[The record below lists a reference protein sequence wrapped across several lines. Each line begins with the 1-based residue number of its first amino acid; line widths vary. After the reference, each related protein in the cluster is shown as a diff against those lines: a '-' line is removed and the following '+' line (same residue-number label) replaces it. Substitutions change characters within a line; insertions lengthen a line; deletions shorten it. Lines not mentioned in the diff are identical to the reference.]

1 MNHSHINIWMQLLGF
16 DRDDADRG
24 VARFLDQI
32 GFLPESVCALI
43 FHPDFVHLHRGMD
56 EEYELLRANC
66 AYYGIP
72 RNKERARQRWTNHDL
87 RTLIAELK
95 ARGVPFYAGIMGIYL
110 HDMYHHEWLSDHPEV
125 RGCKTMGDGNLCCLK
140 RLSDGSYY
148 EDFFIR
154 KLCEVLVD
162 YDCAGIHL
170 SDGFCPTS
178 RPFVSD
184 YSTDMCEQFLDH
196 TGLSFPEAVAATMGE
211 DGMEARNARADYIH
225 EHLYE
230 AWLRFFEWRWA
241 GFFRKLCAAVHAL
254 GKQVHILGMYCTDP
268 FETRFLYGFD
278 MRRVIDAG
286 VDCITA
292 NILPTSVSL
301 NAPNYPYFFHRIHLD
316 LPLVRAQVPEARIP
330 SMLGVQDASEEWS
343 VLDHRPTLLE
353 RDLYTMSSFLGKGP
367 LGNEPAADGFFF
379 CLSDGIPSDKWAFL
393 RERVALATDFV
404 AEGSHSPLIFWS
416 ANETDRMMGEFIR
429 TRRTSCHKQA
439 TEIFQSGTNFGG
451 AIRADGLGNTHAPIF
466 APNVDL
472 LSDEERKALMA
483 YGHPWVGTAPVGY
496 DVSAFAP
503 TYVCAD
509 AHSDYPM
516 QAFVCGMALD
526 EEQTARLA
534 ALLEEDDGRESQASV
549 PLDDC
554 NPLYKVL
561 PFAKLSSGFI
571 KVCGELLK
579 AAMLQEF
586 PVSCDVPMTAL
597 SLTNGRHRLYLYNP
611 DENHYGH
618 AAVTSALPIEAADV
632 VSAYPVLPVRYLT
645 EVKPLDPPG
654 GNRFAFDHEKALDRP
669 HAFRVKLAPG
679 GVTVVEVT
687 LCRG

>member
-16 DRDDADRG
+16 DRDDPDCG
-24 VARFLDQI
+24 VERFLNQI

-56 EEYELLRANC
+56 EEYGLLRANC

-72 RNKERARQRWTNHDL
+72 RNKERARQEWTNYNL

-95 ARGVPFYAGIMGIYL
+95 KRGVPFYAGIMGIYL
-110 HDMYHHEWLSDHPEV
+110 NNMYHHEWLSDHPEV
-125 RGCKTMGDGNLCCLK
+125 RGCKTTGDGNLCCLK
-140 RLSDGSYY
+140 RLADGTYY

-196 TGLSFPEAVAATMGE
+196 TGLSFPEDVAATMGQ
-211 DGMEARNARADYIH
+211 DGMEPRNLRADYIH

-230 AWLRFFEWRWA
+230 EWLRFFAWRWE
-241 GFFRKLCAAVHAL
+241 GFFRKVCAAVHAL

-292 NILPTSVSL
+292 NILPTSVAL

-353 RDLYTMSSFLGKGP
+353 RDLYTMSSFIGKGT

-393 RERVALATDFV
+393 RERVALATDF
-404 AEGSHSPLIFWS
+404 AAKGSHSPLIFWS
-416 ANETDRMMGEFIR
+416 ATETDRMMTEFIR

-439 TEIFQSGTNFGG
+439 TEIFEAGTPFGG
-451 AIRADGLGNTHAPIF
+451 ATYLEILDKAEAPVF

-472 LSDEERKALMA
+472 LSEEERAALIA
-483 YGHPWVGTAPVGY
+483 YGHPVVGTAPVGY
-496 DVSAFAP
+496 ELSAFAP
-503 TYVCAD
+503 TYVGTD
-509 AHSDYPM
+509 AHADYPL
-516 QAFVCGMALD
+516 QVFVTGMAVNEALC
-526 EEQTARLA
+526 EALT
-534 ALLEEDDGRESQASV
+534 ALLAEDDGRASQASV

-561 PFAKLSSGFI
+561 PFAKISSGFV
-571 KVCGELLK
+571 KACGALLQ
-579 AAMLQEF
+579 AAMQTTF
-586 PVSCDVPMTAL
+586 PVVCDVPMMAL
-597 SLTNGRHRLYLYNP
+597 ALESGRHRLYLYNP

-618 AAVTSALPIEAADV
+618 ATVTSALPVEAAEV
-632 VSAYPVLPVRYLT
+632 VSGYPVLPVRFLT
-645 EVKPLDPPG
+645 DVKPLNGPPD
-654 GNRFAFDHEKALDRP
+654 GNRFAFDHEKAVDKP
-669 HAFRVKLAPG
+669 FAFRVKLAPG
-679 GVTVVEVT
+679 GVTVVEVG
-687 LCRG
+687 L